1 MEYMNKNNLNNIQS
15 KLHVEEC
22 AAVEICN
29 GAIEDD
35 YQLTEKETKMVEKD
49 SRQVGALDRF

>member
-1 MEYMNKNNLNNIQS
+1 MMNGNNLNNIQS
-15 KLHVEEC
+15 KLLVEER
-22 AAVEICN
+22 AVMEICN